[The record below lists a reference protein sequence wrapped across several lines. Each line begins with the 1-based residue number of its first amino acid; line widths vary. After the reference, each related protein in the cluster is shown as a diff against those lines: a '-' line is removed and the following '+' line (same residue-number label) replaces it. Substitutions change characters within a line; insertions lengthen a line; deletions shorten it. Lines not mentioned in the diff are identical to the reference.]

1 MRVVHTSTS
10 RAMRRRVLTFGLL
23 TALMASG
30 YGVMFT
36 VLDDFRDEYGIS
48 GSWLGLIVATGFFA
62 SFLTQTLVAPFADRG
77 YARRLVY
84 AGLLFN
90 VVGLIGMATSQTTAP
105 LLASRFIMG
114 LGVGMAYPAIRRI
127 VILSDP
133 TNLGGN
139 LGMMLSADVAG
150 FAAGPALSALLVGTF
165 GLAAPFLVIAVLI
178 VCCLPVVARVKVVE
192 SETAPASRFAFDLL
206 RHRPFAA
213 ALLMGSAVFMMI
225 GTFDALWS
233 VVLDDLEA
241 ADWMANIGITLFAL
255 PLVVLG
261 STGGRLAQRVGP
273 FVLGA
278 IGLLLGAVYVFCYG
292 LMPTGLAMLGIG
304 LLHAITDGF
313 TVSST
318 GVAVGMVTPAH
329 RQASGQGLLGAA
341 ETLTAGTTAAVAGFL
356 YEEFG
361 RFTAYTACAVCM
373 VAMVLAS
380 HALVGSSWRMR
391 GEPVPMG
398 GAQPSAATS
407 TSVSL

>member
-1 MRVVHTSTS
+1 
-10 RAMRRRVLTFGLL
+10 MRRRVLTFGLL

-192 SETAPASRFAFDLL
+192 SETAPASRF
-206 RHRPFAA
+206 
-213 ALLMGSAVFMMI
+213 
-225 GTFDALWS
+225 
-233 VVLDDLEA
+233 
-241 ADWMANIGITLFAL
+241 
-255 PLVVLG
+255 
-261 STGGRLAQRVGP
+261 
-273 FVLGA
+273 
-278 IGLLLGAVYVFCYG
+278 
-292 LMPTGLAMLGIG
+292 
-304 LLHAITDGF
+304 
-313 TVSST
+313 
-318 GVAVGMVTPAH
+318 
-329 RQASGQGLLGAA
+329 
-341 ETLTAGTTAAVAGFL
+341 
-356 YEEFG
+356 
-361 RFTAYTACAVCM
+361 
-373 VAMVLAS
+373 
-380 HALVGSSWRMR
+380 
-391 GEPVPMG
+391 
-398 GAQPSAATS
+398 
-407 TSVSL
+407 